1 MCREREGI
9 HTHTRLE
16 HVKRGGGG
24 QEGMNW
30 WGGITGHRSARH
42 QRQKFFGVCA
52 GEFSMDGPRNTWNI
66 PKESFFYYFFF

>member
-1 MCREREGI
+1 
-9 HTHTRLE
+9 
-16 HVKRGGGG
+16 
-24 QEGMNW
+24 MNW